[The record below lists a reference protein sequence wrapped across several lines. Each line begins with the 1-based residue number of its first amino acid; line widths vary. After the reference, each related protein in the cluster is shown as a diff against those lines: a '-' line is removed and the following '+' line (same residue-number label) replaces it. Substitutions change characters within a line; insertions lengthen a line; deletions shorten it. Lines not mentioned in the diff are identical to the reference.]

1 MLVAQGFVGGDPT
14 KLDKHTVLD
23 EPGVGLVF
31 DVQHPDAT
39 AIQIDTLNDHQADT
53 MVTNWVNNSEQQVR
67 TTYQNEKGELR
78 TQPGSPATVGV
89 RNKQRNAGQT
99 GDLEQWTT
107 DGNVP
112 LSAIGPDG
120 QARLAV
126 GPWQDLQ
133 LEPGVVADGAG
144 VRLESAYRTG
154 RLRGRL
160 TTQAAG
166 FGAGVPFA
174 TLPAGFAPEQ
184 DLTMAIRFD
193 TSNRTLTVNAAGQL
207 SIDSSIGA
215 GSDHT
220 IHLDGLTWEVATP

>member
-1 MLVAQGFVGGDPT
+1 MVAQGFVGGDPT

-39 AIQIDTLNDHQADT
+39 AVQIDTLNDHQADT
-53 MVTNWVNNSEQQVR
+53 VVTNWVNNSDQQVK
-67 TTYQNEKGELR
+67 TTYLNEKGELR
-78 TQPGSPATVGV
+78 TQSGSPATVPARV
-89 RNKQRNAGQT
+89 KQRRDTQS
-99 GDLEQWTT
+99 GDLQQWTT
-107 DGNVP
+107 DGNMP

-126 GPWQDLQ
+126 GVWQDLQ
-133 LEPGVVADGAG
+133 LEPGVAADGAG
-144 VRLESAYRTG
+144 VRLESAYRIG

-160 TTQAAG
+160 ITQSTG
-166 FGAGVPFA
+166 FGAGSPFA
-174 TLPAGFAPEQ
+174 TLPAGFAPGQ
-184 DLTMAIRFD
+184 DITLPVRFD
-193 TSNRTLTVNAAGQL
+193 SSNRTLTVSTAGEL
-207 SIDSSIGA
+207 SIDTSMGS